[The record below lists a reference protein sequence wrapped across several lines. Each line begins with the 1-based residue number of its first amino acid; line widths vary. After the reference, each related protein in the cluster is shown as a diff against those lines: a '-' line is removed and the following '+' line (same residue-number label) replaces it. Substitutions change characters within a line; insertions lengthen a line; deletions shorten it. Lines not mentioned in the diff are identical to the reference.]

1 MGMYYKFF
9 ISISCVLIISLS
21 SFSQSYCKLSVSNN
35 VSVVEGTT
43 IQPGDTICIQG
54 GNRAYLL
61 FRNLVGTAELP
72 ITIVNAGGQAVI
84 DTDNYY
90 GIKFFGCR
98 FVRLVGNNVPGVQ
111 YGFKV
116 KRVGNGAGISV
127 DNLSTN
133 VEIAFI
139 EISNTAIG
147 GIYAKTEPDCS
158 FIATRDKFT
167 LYDLRIHDC
176 YLHDIAD
183 EGFYIGSS
191 KFTGQTLTDCD
202 TIVLPHIISGVKVYN
217 NIVENTGWDGI
228 QVSSAPF
235 DCEIYGNIIRNDSY
249 RETPYQMS
257 GILIGGGSDCDCYN
271 NTIIDGKGDGID
283 IFGSNEMRIYNNLIV
298 RPGKNYFP
306 GDPAYPRHGIFFGT
320 APDNSTSSLVLVF
333 NTIIQPKTNGIRFFN
348 NNSTGNLIQNN
359 IVCEPGDLNTQGDAA
374 YFNHNLLNTQFIL
387 WNNFFSGSI
396 ATVQFVDPL
405 QLNFDL
411 KPGSPV
417 VNKATTVNNFELL
430 FDLLNRE
437 RPFHA
442 GSDIGAFE
450 CHDIHAGISSPP
462 ENKNQL
468 IFSPNPANGTV
479 TFKLTEPY
487 IENAEILIYD
497 SFGKQ
502 MQNTKISIHS
512 VNNSLFI
519 LDIST
524 LAKGIYFVHI
534 SSENKTNTGKL
545 IVK

>member
-1 MGMYYKFF
+1 
-9 ISISCVLIISLS
+9 
-21 SFSQSYCKLSVSNN
+21 
-35 VSVVEGTT
+35 VSVIEGAA

-54 GNRAYLL
+54 GARAYLL

-72 ITIVNAGGQAVI
+72 ITIINAGGQAVI

-98 FVRLVGNNVPGVQ
+98 HVRLIGNNAPDIK
-111 YGFKV
+111 YGFKI

-133 VEIAFI
+133 VELAFI

-202 TIVLPHIISGVKVYN
+202 TIVLPHIISGVKIYN
-217 NIVENTGWDGI
+217 NLVENTGWDGI
-228 QVSSAPF
+228 QVSSAPV
-235 DCEIYGNIIRNDSY
+235 DCEIYNNIIRNDSY

-271 NTIIDGKGDGID
+271 NTITDGKGDGID
-283 IFGSNEMRIYNNLIV
+283 IFGSSEMMIFNNLIV
-298 RPGKNYFP
+298 RPGRTYFP
-306 GDPAYPRHGIFFGT
+306 GNQAYPRHGIFFGT
-320 APDNSTSSLVLVF
+320 APDNSLSSLVLVH

-348 NNSTGNLIQNN
+348 NNTTGNLIQNN
-359 IVCEPGDLNTQGDAA
+359 IICEPGDPNTQGEAA
-374 YFNHNLLNTQFIL
+374 FFNHNLQNSQFTI
-387 WNNFFSGSI
+387 WNNILAISS
-396 ATVQFVDPL
+396 ATVKFIDSEHQ
-405 QLNFDL
+405 NFDL
-411 KPGSPV
+411 KPNSPA
-417 VNKATTVNNFELL
+417 VNTATQIGDTELL
-430 FDLLNRE
+430 FDILNRD

-450 CHDIHAGISSPP
+450 CHDINADITSQP
-462 ENKNQL
+462 EKYNQL
-468 IFSPNPANGTV
+468 IFAPNPANSSV
-479 TFKLTEPY
+479 SFILNNSF
-487 IENAEILIYD
+487 IENVEIQIFD
-497 SFGKQ
+497 SFGRQ
-502 MQNTKISIHS
+502 FQNVKITR
-512 VNNSLFI
+512 NTDNQTMFYM
-519 LDIST
+519 DIST
-524 LAKGIYFVHI
+524 LKNGVYFVHL
-534 SSENKTNTGKL
+534 SSNMQNFSGKL

>member
-1 MGMYYKFF
+1 MGFNYK
-9 ISISCVLIISLS
+9 ILVCISCLIFWSLD
-21 SFSQSYCKLSVSNN
+21 SFSQSYCQLSVANN
-35 VSVVEGTT
+35 ISVIEGAS

-61 FRNLVGTAELP
+61 FRNLVGTAEMP
-72 ITIVNAGGQAVI
+72 ITIVNAGGQAII

-90 GIKFFGCR
+90 GIKFYGCR
-98 FVRLVGNNVPGVQ
+98 FVRLLGNNVSGVQ

-158 FIATRDKFT
+158 FVATREKFT

-249 RETPYQMS
+249 RETLYQMS

-283 IFGSNEMRIYNNLIV
+283 IFGSNEMQVFNNLIV
-298 RPGKNYFP
+298 RPGRTYFP
-306 GDPAYPRHGIFFGT
+306 EDPAYPRHGIFFGT
-320 APDNSTSSLVLVF
+320 APDNSTSSLILVH

-348 NNSTGNLIQNN
+348 NYSTGNLIQNN
-359 IVCEPGDLNTQGDAA
+359 IVCDPGDINTQGDAA
-374 YFNHNLLNTQFIL
+374 YFNHNLQNSQFTI
-387 WNNFFSGSI
+387 WNNIFTVNM
-396 ATVQFVDPL
+396 ATVKFIDADHQ
-405 QLNFDL
+405 NFDL
-411 KPGSPV
+411 KPNSPA
-417 VNKATTVNNFELL
+417 VNTATLIGDTELL
-430 FDLLNRE
+430 FDILNRD
-437 RPFHA
+437 RPFHS

-450 CHDIHAGISSPP
+450 CHDIHAAISTSP
-462 ENKNQL
+462 EIKKQL
-468 IFSPNPANGTV
+468 TFIPNPAIGTV
-479 TFKLTEPY
+479 TIELPEPFF
-487 IENAEILIYD
+487 ENAEIQIFD

-502 MQNTKISIHS
+502 LQNAIINGDGVSNSII
-512 VNNSLFI
+512 N

-524 LAKGIYFVHI
+524 LAKGIYYVHI
-534 SSENKTNTGKL
+534 SAEKFKNTGKL